1 MFENEKAY
9 KAYID
14 GMDQYIK
21 NLKKMKKENPE
32 RAREKARESLVE
44 SGVFNSDGTP
54 KKNICD

>member
-1 MFENEKAY
+1 M
-9 KAYID
+9 
-14 GMDQYIK
+14 
-21 NLKKMKKENPE
+21 KMKRNTKRILMVWINILKKENPE